1 MFNSEKSL
9 NDFFLRKEYNK
20 TKKQL
25 DKGGL
30 WFTKTVACLVGKD
43 CQRDWRHIG
52 IICFPNIDNREFFR
66 SNKIDSEEML
76 KVLYFTI

>member
-1 MFNSEKSL
+1 ME
-9 NDFFLRKEYNK
+9 
-20 TKKQL
+20 
-25 DKGGL
+25 KGGL

-66 SNKIDSEEML
+66 SNKIESEEML
-76 KVLYFTI
+76 KVLYFTFYNLTFFKILSSVCLDEERVRGW